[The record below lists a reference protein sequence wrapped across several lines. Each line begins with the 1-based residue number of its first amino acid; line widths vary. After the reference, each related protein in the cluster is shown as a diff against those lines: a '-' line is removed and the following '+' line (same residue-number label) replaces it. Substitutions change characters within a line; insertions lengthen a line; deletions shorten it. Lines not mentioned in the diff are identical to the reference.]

1 MTHLGDGTVGARCRL
16 QEHRVAVAGAVGSQL
31 SVRDQRV
38 LSIHNTV
45 PRFFLSVALSA
56 VTSSKV
62 LSLLSAGGSLN
73 VWRQAVSSRG
83 ELHVQ
88 NCQQE
93 RAVVNWR
100 VCASSKVGYGQC
112 TPVIPVFRRLRGKGV
127 KNSRP
132 ETCV

>member
-16 QEHRVAVAGAVGSQL
+16 QEHRVGVAGAVGSQL

-45 PRFFLSVALSA
+45 LRFFLSVAFSA

-62 LSLLSAGGSLN
+62 LSLLSVGCSLN
-73 VWRQAVSSRG
+73 AWRQAVSSRG

-93 RAVVNWR
+93 MSCSELESA
-100 VCASSKVGYGQC
+100 
-112 TPVIPVFRRLRGKGV
+112 PRLKLGMD
-127 KNSRP
+127 SAHL
-132 ETCV
+132 